1 MKLSIIIPYYNTGAY
16 TILLLE
22 CLHRQMVPD
31 VEVILVDDGSEEPFQ
46 ASYPWLRIIR
56 QKNGGAS
63 AARNTGLDNA
73 KGEYIA
79 FIDSDD
85 LVADNYLQAILQKI
99 ETEKFDYCYLSWRTL
114 QGGWQCQVKL
124 RSVKDVFP
132 PYNLCVWNRIYRKD
146 MIGDVRFNVK
156 KKVAEDAQFIREVK
170 EEGRK
175 KAFISEFM
183 YFYRSGAE
191 NSLTKRFAN
200 GGVDTERIVYNIPH
214 VNSSMRHLIEEFKEA
229 DEHAEVI
236 LMTNQNDIPELKQYA
251 MVISPARV
259 KGTELRGEPTRLFTM
274 IPKPIE
280 TQVVIWT
287 SVTMEIGGI
296 ETWIYLFAK
305 YMSKYYDI
313 TVLYDTISPK
323 QLGRLQKIV
332 RCIKRGQTRI
342 ICDTCIVSR
351 ITDKVPEIVEAKQ
364 TVQMVHACKMVP
376 QWSIPQDRDHIIGVS
391 NAVLESFNEKK
402 GNVIYNLV
410 EKPTKDRCL
419 FLISATRLSKSG
431 AFEKGHNRMLKLAD
445 KLTDAGIPY
454 LWIFFGDENFP
465 EKRANMIVLPP
476 KMDVAPYLAKA
487 DYYVSLSNA
496 EGYGYS
502 VVEALINGTPVITT
516 PVTVLPELGFE
527 DGKHGYIVPFDMNF
541 DVKKLLDIPKVEYKR
556 SNTESIKKWRSLLG
570 NTEPKHDYEPEQI
583 INVEV
588 IKNYYDTL
596 MERKLSPGE
605 VISVDIG
612 RAEQIIGAG
621 FARRKP

>member
-1 MKLSIIIPYYNTGAY
+1 MKLSIIIPYFNTESY
-16 TILLLE
+16 TIVLLE
-22 CLHRQMVPD
+22 CLRRQMIPD

-85 LVADNYLQAILQKI
+85 LVSNDYLRVILQTI
-99 ETEKFDYCYLSWRTL
+99 EAEHFDYCYLSWRTM

-156 KKVAEDAQFIREVK
+156 KKIAEDAQFIREVK

-191 NSLTKRFAN
+191 DSLTKRFAN

-214 VNSSMRHLIEEFKEA
+214 VNSSMRYLIEEFKEA

-251 MVISPARV
+251 MIISPARV

-313 TVLYDTISPK
+313 TVLYDSISSK

-332 RCIKRGQTRI
+332 RCVLRGQTRI

-402 GNVIYNLV
+402 GDVIYNLV

-454 LWIFFGDENFP
+454 LWIIFGDENFP
-465 EKRANMIVLPP
+465 EKRSNMVVLPP

-516 PVTVLPELGFE
+516 PVTVLPELSFE
-527 DGKHGYIVPFDMNF
+527 DGKHGYVVPFDMNF
-541 DVKKLLDIPKVEYKR
+541 DVTKLLNIPKVEYKR
-556 SNTESIKKWRSLLG
+556 SNTESIKKWRDLLG
-570 NTEPKHDYEPEQI
+570 NTKPKHDYKPKQLVNI
-583 INVEV
+583 EV
-588 IKNYYDTL
+588 IKTYYDTL
-596 MERKLSPGE
+596 IKRKLSPGE
-605 VISVDIG
+605 ILSVDG
-612 RAEQIIGAG
+612 DRAEQIINAG
-621 FARRKP
+621 YARRER

>member
-1 MKLSIIIPYYNTGAY
+1 MKLSIIIPYFNTEAY
-16 TILLLE
+16 TVMLLE
-22 CLHRQMVPD
+22 CLHKQMVPD
-31 VEVILVDDGSEEPFQ
+31 VEVILVDDGSEEPFK
-46 ASYPWLRIIR
+46 ATYPWLQIIR

-85 LVADNYLQAILQKI
+85 LVADNYLQTILQKI
-99 ETEKFDYCYLSWRTL
+99 ETEHFDYCYLSWKTM

-124 RSVKDVFP
+124 RTVKDVFP
-132 PYNLCVWNRIYRKD
+132 PYNLCVWNRIYRRD
-146 MIGDVRFNVK
+146 MIGDVRFNVEK
-156 KKVAEDAQFIREVK
+156 KIAEDAQFIREVK

-175 KAFISEFM
+175 KAFISDFM
-183 YFYRSGAE
+183 YYYRSGAE
-191 NSLTKRFAN
+191 DSLTKRFAN
-200 GGVDTERIVYNIPH
+200 GGVDTERVVYYIPH
-214 VNSSMRHLIEEFKEA
+214 VKPCMKHLIEEFKET
-229 DEHAEVI
+229 DKHAEVI
-236 LMTNQNDIPELKQYA
+236 LMTYRNDIPELKQYA
-251 MVISPARV
+251 MITAPTRV

-274 IPKPIE
+274 IPKPIQ

-287 SVTMEIGGI
+287 AVTQEIGGI

-323 QLGRLQKIV
+323 QLARLQKIV

-351 ITDKVPEIVEAKQ
+351 ITDHVPDNVEAKQ
-364 TVQMVHACKMVP
+364 TVQMVHACKMLP
-376 QWSIPQDRDHIIGVS
+376 QWNIPQDRDHIIGVS
-391 NAVLESFNEKK
+391 NAVLQSFNEKK
-402 GNVIYNLV
+402 GDVIYNLV

-419 FLISATRLSKSG
+419 LLISATRLSKSG
-431 AFEKGHNRMLKLAD
+431 AFEKGHDRMLKLAD

-454 LWIFFGDENFP
+454 IWIFFGDRDFP
-465 EKRANMIVLPP
+465 EKRPNMVILPP
-476 KMDVAPYLAKA
+476 IMDVSAYLKKA

-541 DVKKLLDIPKVEYKR
+541 DVTKLLEIPKVEYKR
-556 SNTESIKKWRSLLG
+556 TNTESIKKWRELLG
-570 NTEPKHDYEPEQI
+570 DTKPKHDYKPEELKGIEI
-583 INVEV
+583 INQ
-588 IKNYYDTL
+588 YYDTQL
-596 MERKLSPGE
+596 GRKVYPGE
-605 VISVDIG
+605 VLNVDEERAAQIISVG
-612 RAEQIIGAG
+612 Y
-621 FARRKP
+621 ARRVI